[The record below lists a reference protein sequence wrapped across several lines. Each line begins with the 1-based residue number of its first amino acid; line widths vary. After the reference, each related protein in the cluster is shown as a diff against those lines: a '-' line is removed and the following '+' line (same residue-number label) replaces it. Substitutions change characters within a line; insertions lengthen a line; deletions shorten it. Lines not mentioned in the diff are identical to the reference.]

1 MNCQRVQESF
11 LDYQDGR
18 LPPVDSAAVRE
29 HLKTCLECQREWAGL
44 QEITLK
50 MDRLPPVAPSPRL
63 RAQFY
68 AMLETHRARRRHRN
82 IFILTI

>member
-18 LPPVDSAAVRE
+18 LSAADATAVRD

-63 RAQFY
+63 RAQS
-68 AMLETHRARRRHRN
+68 ARG
-82 IFILTI
+82 